1 MVDSSKPANTE
12 TELLPDYEDYV
23 LEQDLD
29 DQNANGATTT
39 AAKPTAF
46 TGVHATSFKD
56 MLLKPELLQ
65 SITDCGFEHPSDVQQ
80 RCIPVAILGQDVL
93 CQAVSGMGK
102 TAVFVLSILQ
112 TISDDP
118 KPCSA
123 MILCHTRELAYQIR
137 TEIIRFTK
145 FMKNI
150 RTEVIYG
157 GEPIDAQIKML
168 KGLNAPHVV
177 VGTPGRILALSKGNN
192 IPMQNMKIFVL
203 DECDKL
209 LDQLGMRRDIQEIFK
224 ETPHNKQVMMFTATL
239 SNDIK
244 DTCRKFMRNP
254 TEVLI
259 ENESKLTLHGLKQ
272 YYVELKANEKIKK
285 LIDLIDAL
293 DFNQVII
300 FVKSVAYAIKLAEI
314 LNKNTIPSKSIH
326 RGVPQ
331 EERIK
336 IYEGFKQFKHR
347 ILVATEIFG
356 RGIDI
361 EKINIVFNFD
371 MPSESDSYLHRVGRA
386 GRFGT
391 KGLAIT
397 FVESDEDKK
406 VLDEIQKRFE
416 VKIGELPAS
425 IDATSY
431 MNN

>member
-1 MVDSSKPANTE
+1 
-12 TELLPDYEDYV
+12 
-23 LEQDLD
+23 
-29 DQNANGATTT
+29 
-39 AAKPTAF
+39 
-46 TGVHATSFKD
+46 
-56 MLLKPELLQ
+56 
-65 SITDCGFEHPSDVQQ
+65 
-80 RCIPVAILGQDVL
+80 
-93 CQAVSGMGK
+93 MGK

-118 KPCSA
+118 KTCSA
-123 MILCHTRELAYQIR
+123 MILCHTRELAHQIR

-157 GEPIDAQIKML
+157 GEPMDGQIKML

-177 VGTPGRILALSKGNN
+177 VGTPGRILALSRGNH

-224 ETPHNKQVMMFTATL
+224 DTPHNKQVMMFTATL

-326 RGVPQ
+326 RGIPQ
-331 EERIK
+331 EER
-336 IYEGFKQFKHR
+336 
-347 ILVATEIFG
+347 
-356 RGIDI
+356 
-361 EKINIVFNFD
+361 
-371 MPSESDSYLHRVGRA
+371 
-386 GRFGT
+386 
-391 KGLAIT
+391 
-397 FVESDEDKK
+397 
-406 VLDEIQKRFE
+406 
-416 VKIGELPAS
+416 
-425 IDATSY
+425 
-431 MNN
+431 